1 MVIKYFRTVNMLT
14 EHSSESNPQTTWEK
28 IWEIEKS
35 RNNTKKD
42 CILFQSE
49 QEIQENFIDLRQ
61 ELNIWG
67 SSGE

>member
-1 MVIKYFRTVNMLT
+1 MLI
-14 EHSSESNPQTTWEK
+14 EHSSESNPLTTWEK

-35 RNNTKKD
+35 KNNTKKA
-42 CILFQSE
+42 CKLFQSE
-49 QEIQENFIDLRQ
+49 QEIQENLIVLRQ